1 MCENLRTRYLSNGTR
16 LTAQQTKTIDNDI
29 SNVLTL

>member
-1 MCENLRTRYLSNGTR
+1 MCENLRTRYLSNGTK
-16 LTAQQTKTIDNDI
+16 LTSTQTNTMDNDI